1 MNRIGFAIVAAGL
14 LAWASAQ
21 VRFSEAMIN
30 PPGSP
35 DAGREFIELQSC
47 QPNYPLTGLWLIG
60 IDGESMFNPG
70 NIHWAID
77 LSAYTTGSNGLI
89 LVRDDALN
97 RCYLN
102 LLQRRRWLSCPT
114 VLPRLLWA
122 TIATRSLW
130 SATFGGSRVT
140 ISMPTMMGSSTTRSG
155 TRCWALLGG
164 LTMRLLR
171 VRWIRS
177 TLRRWVDWRYQVHN
191 ADDLTGQLGNRM

>member
-1 MNRIGFAIVAAGL
+1 MEMNRIGFAIVAAGL

-89 LVRDDALN
+89 LVRDE
-97 RCYLN
+97 R
-102 LLQRRRWLSCPT
+102 S
-114 VLPRLLWA
+114 
-122 TIATRSLW
+122 IAAS
-130 SATFGGSRVT
+130 
-140 ISMPTMMGSSTTRSG
+140 
-155 TRCWALLGG
+155 
-164 LTMRLLR
+164 
-171 VRWIRS
+171 
-177 TLRRWVDWRYQVHN
+177 
-191 ADDLTGQLGNRM
+191 